1 MAPGDSYARDRLA
14 LAGLRIAEAANRLA
28 LQEEVVARLPCDTPD
43 RARAEV
49 LLEAMR
55 QSFTLML
62 TDRAMTLQELAGRPR
77 PWGAGFFPLG

>member
-1 MAPGDSYARDRLA
+1 MAPGGSYVRDRLA
-14 LAGLRIAEAANRLA
+14 LAELHIAEAANRLA
-28 LQEEVVARLPCDTPD
+28 LQEEAIAHLPRDTPD

-62 TDRAMTLQELAGRPR
+62 TRRATILHELADRPR
-77 PWGAGFFPLG
+77 PWA